1 MHQQIDGDASK
12 DDGDGMPF
20 DALACVDEMHA
31 HAPHAAR
38 YDSYTHHDRYTH
50 TCDACYRRRTS
61 HAMCHTHTLDARYH
75 SATLNAIYQTPA
87 LIAGHGI

>member
-1 MHQQIDGDASK
+1 MDQQIDGEASK

-20 DALACVDEMHA
+20 DALACVVETHAHAPHEMHA

-50 TCDACYRRRTS
+50 TCGAHTL
-61 HAMCHTHTLDARYH
+61 AVHTHLRR
-75 SATLNAIYQTPA
+75 L
-87 LIAGHGI
+87 